1 MQGHTSF
8 INSVRY
14 LPSKNNEYIV
24 SASND
29 KEVSI
34 HRSRWQGVIALN
46 NVLTCPDN
54 QDRLQRVIW
63 HRRSECVT
71 WQVRMVNIVKKAVMP
86 YKNHKGKVKS
96 IAVIDPGE

>member
-29 KEVSI
+29 KEVSFL
-34 HRSRWQGVIALN
+34 RCRWQGSFALN
-46 NVLTCPDN
+46 TVLT
-54 QDRLQRVIW
+54 
-63 HRRSECVT
+63 S
-71 WQVRMVNIVKKAVMP
+71 
-86 YKNHKGKVKS
+86 
-96 IAVIDPGE
+96 